1 MMKRLL
7 LFSALFCLAFSAVAG
22 DDFSTKT
29 QTLLQELDKVVE
41 RKDYYLQQRE
51 QRASKLKQ
59 VLRKVPDAQRAPIY
73 RRLFEIYLHT
83 QADSA
88 NLYLQRLEQTPQAHT
103 DPSLRA
109 YVLLGRAELLA
120 LMGLYPA
127 ALETADKA
135 AALHLTGDDLLHY
148 YRIKRTVYGWMKD
161 FAAETA
167 SGGSPAKLTAA
178 YRDSILSLEPS
189 GHGRNI
195 VLIDKLLSEGKVK
208 EASQLAKA
216 EYQRRKGKLDVF
228 TVFNLAECYRLSDD
242 YDQAAY
248 YLAETALMDL
258 KAGIKEYEALPLLAE
273 LLFQRG
279 DLTRAYNYLICTIQD
294 ASYCKARLRSVE
306 ASKIFPLIDHAY
318 KEKSQEWIRIER
330 IFFAGVSLLALLLFI
345 VVFYLRRQM
354 KKLSQTRMAL
364 AKTNKQLL
372 ETNAHLQMTDK
383 MKEAYIVRYLD
394 RCRDYI
400 EAIGGYRRSLLK
412 LAKAGN
418 MQEVANRLR
427 SDIWEESEQE
437 RFYADFDEAFL
448 NLFPNFIEDFN
459 ALLLPEAQIY
469 PKNDELL
476 NTELRVFAL
485 IRLGVKE
492 SKRIAHFLNYSLA
505 TIYNYR
511 SKYRNK
517 SVLSKTDFEQR
528 VQQL

>member
-178 YRDSILSLEPS
+178 YRDSILSLES
-189 GHGRNI
+189 DGHGRNI

-216 EYQRRKGKLDVF
+216 EYQRSKGKLDVF

-258 KAGIKEYEALPLLAE
+258 KAGVKEYEALPLLAE

-345 VVFYLRRQM
+345 AVFYLRRQM

-437 RFYADFDEAFL
+437 RFYADFDKAFL
-448 NLFPNFIEDFN
+448 NLFPHFIEDFN